1 MKYNLNLLF
10 IHLFSVLIFVLSFI
24 LSLCAFD
31 DFYSELFYYF
41 RMYLYIVCAMSFL
54 ISMYTGLNLSHN
66 KKVNYEGQK

>member
-31 DFYSELFYYF
+31 DFNNEIFYYF

-66 KKVNYEGQK
+66 KKVNYE

>member
-24 LSLCAFD
+24 LSLSVFD
-31 DFYSELFYYF
+31 DFYSELFYYA

>member
-24 LSLCAFD
+24 LSLCTFD
-31 DFYSELFYYF
+31 DFNSEIFYYF

>member
-10 IHLFSVLIFVLSFI
+10 IHLISVLIFVLSFI
-24 LSLCAFD
+24 LSLSVFD
-31 DFYSELFYYF
+31 DFYSELFYYG

-66 KKVNYEGQK
+66 KKVNYE